1 MISRIIALVLLV
13 ILSPL
18 FITISLLI
26 FIFDGFPIIY
36 IQKNYGLNNKIFNLY
51 KFRTMKHNTPELPT
65 EELSNASS
73 YISKLGK
80 ILRKFSF
87 DELPQFFNILKG
99 DMHFIGPR
107 PCMVKNEEIVKEM
120 RELKGVHKIKP
131 GITGLA
137 QVNGRDSNSYERK
150 VELDYEYMK
159 NANFIMDMKIVLKT
173 FVVILFPKILNTDNE
188 SNSFKTRTKYMES

>member
-1 MISRIIALVLLV
+1 MTSRIIALILILL
-13 ILSPL
+13 LSPL

-26 FIFDGFPIIY
+26 FIFDGYPIIY
-36 IQKNYGLNNKIFNLY
+36 VQKNYGLNNKIFNLY
-51 KFRTMKHNTPELPT
+51 KFRTMKHDTPELPT
-65 EELSNASS
+65 EEFSNASS

-99 DMHFIGPR
+99 DMYFIGPR

-120 RELKGVHKIKP
+120 RELKGVHTIKP

-137 QVNGRDSNSYERK
+137 QVNGRDSNSYDRK

-173 FVVILFPKILNTDNE
+173 FYVIFFPKNV
-188 SNSFKTRTKYMES
+188 KH

>member
-1 MISRIIALVLLV
+1 MISRIIALVLIVL
-13 ILSPL
+13 LSPL

-26 FIFDGFPIIY
+26 IIFDGFPIIY
-36 IQKNYGLNNKIFNLY
+36 IQKNYGLNNKIFDLY
-51 KFRTMKHNTPELPT
+51 KFRTMKYNTPELPT
-65 EELSNASS
+65 EEFSNASS

-107 PCMVKNEEIVKEM
+107 PCMVKNEEVVKKM
-120 RELKGVHKIKP
+120 REIKGIHMIKP

-137 QVNGRDSNSYERK
+137 QVNGRDSNSYDKK

-159 NANFIMDMKIVLKT
+159 NANFIMDIKIVLKT
-173 FVVILFPKILNTDNE
+173 FFVILFPKNI
-188 SNSFKTRTKYMES
+188 KH

>member
-13 ILSPL
+13 LLSPL

-159 NANFIMDMKIVLKT
+159 NANFIMDIKIVLKT
-173 FVVILFPKILNTDNE
+173 FFVILFPKNI
-188 SNSFKTRTKYMES
+188 KH

>member
-1 MISRIIALVLLV
+1 MISRIIALVLIIL
-13 ILSPL
+13 LSPL

-26 FIFDGFPIIY
+26 IIFDGSPIIY
-36 IQKNYGLNNKIFNLY
+36 VQKNYGLNNKIFNLY

-65 EELSNASS
+65 EEFSNASS

-87 DELPQFFNILKG
+87 DELPQFFNVLKG
-99 DMHFIGPR
+99 DMNFIGPR
-107 PCMVKNEEIVKEM
+107 PCMVKNEEIVREI

-150 VELDYEYMK
+150 VELDYEYMI
-159 NANFIMDMKIVLKT
+159 NANFLLNAKIIFKT
-173 FVVILFPKILNTDNE
+173 FYVVLMPKNI
-188 SNSFKTRTKYMES
+188 KH

>member
-1 MISRIIALVLLV
+1 MMSRIIALVLIIL
-13 ILSPL
+13 LSPI

-26 FIFDGFPIIY
+26 FVIDGLPIIY
-36 IQKNYGLNNKIFNLY
+36 IQKNYGLNNEVFNLY
-51 KFRTMKHNTPELPT
+51 KFRTMNKNAPELPT
-65 EELSNASS
+65 EEFNNAQK
-73 YISKLGK
+73 YISKLGG

-107 PCMVKNEEIVKEM
+107 PSMVDCEENIKEM
-120 RELKGVHKIKP
+120 RELKDLHKIKP

-137 QVNGRDSNSYERK
+137 QVNGRDSNSYAKK

-159 NANFIMDMKIVLKT
+159 NSNFYMDMKIVLKT
-173 FVVILFPKILNTDNE
+173 FYVIFFPKNI
-188 SNSFKTRTKYMES
+188 KH

>member
-1 MISRIIALVLLV
+1 MMSRIIALALIVL
-13 ILSPL
+13 LSPL
-18 FITISLLI
+18 FIAISLLI
-26 FIFDGFPIIY
+26 FIIDGYPIIY

-51 KFRTMKHNTPELPT
+51 KFRTMKKNTPELPT
-65 EELSNASS
+65 EEFSNAES

-87 DELPQFFNILKG
+87 DELPQFFNVLKG
-99 DMHFIGPR
+99 DMNFIGPR
-107 PCMVKNEEIVKEM
+107 PCMVKNEEIVREI

-150 VELDYEYMK
+150 VELDYEYMI
-159 NANFIMDMKIVLKT
+159 NANFIMDMKIVFKT
-173 FVVILFPKILNTDNE
+173 FVVILFPKNI
-188 SNSFKTRTKYMES
+188 KH

>member
-1 MISRIIALVLLV
+1 MINKIIALVLIVLS
-13 ILSPL
+13 SPL
-18 FITISLLI
+18 FITISILI
-26 FIFDGFPIIY
+26 FIFDGSPIIY

-51 KFRTMKHNTPELPT
+51 KFRTMKRNTPELPT
-65 EELSNASS
+65 EEFSNASS

-87 DELPQFFNILKG
+87 DELPQFFNIFKG

-173 FVVILFPKILNTDNE
+173 FVIIIFPKNI
-188 SNSFKTRTKYMES
+188 KH

>member
-1 MISRIIALVLLV
+1 MINKIIALILIVLS
-13 ILSPL
+13 SPL
-18 FITISLLI
+18 FITISILI
-26 FIFDGFPIIY
+26 FIFDGSPIIY

-51 KFRTMKHNTPELPT
+51 KFRTMKRNTPELPT
-65 EELSNASS
+65 EEFSNASS

-173 FVVILFPKILNTDNE
+173 FVIIIFPKNI
-188 SNSFKTRTKYMES
+188 KH

>member
-137 QVNGRDSNSYERK
+137 QVNGRDNNSYERK

-173 FVVILFPKILNTDNE
+173 FVVILFPKNI
-188 SNSFKTRTKYMES
+188 KH